1 MGKMLFF
8 IWIILL
14 GLSLG
19 ISLSEE
25 QNKIAMIVAKQD
37 FRDEELLVPKQM
49 FENAGSKV
57 VVFSDSLGKARG
69 MLGAEVSVDNTINK
83 LNTADYKAI
92 IFVGGVG
99 ASRYWNNK
107 TAHNIAR
114 DALANNKVL
123 GAICIAPVIL
133 ANAGV
138 LEGKRAT
145 VWPLEKSKV
154 TDCGAKYTGASVEVS
169 GNIITAD
176 GPNAAEEFAKEIL
189 KLIQ

>member
-1 MGKMLFF
+1 MVKVLFF
-8 IWIILL
+8 IWIILI

-25 QNKIAMIVAKQD
+25 QNKIAMIIAKQD
-37 FRDEELLVPKQM
+37 FRDEELLVPKSI
-49 FENAGSKV
+49 FEDAGFRV
-57 VVFSDSLGKARG
+57 VVFSDSIGKARG
-69 MLGAEVSVDNTINK
+69 MLGAEVNVDNAIDK

-92 IFVGGVG
+92 IFIGGIG

-114 DALANNKVL
+114 DTLANNKVL

-138 LEGKRAT
+138 LDGKRAT
-145 VWPLEKSKV
+145 VWPSEKNRLI
-154 TDCGAKYTGASVEVS
+154 DCGARYTGRSVEVS
-169 GNIITAD
+169 GDIVTAD
-176 GPNAAEEFAKEIL
+176 GPNAAKEFASEIL